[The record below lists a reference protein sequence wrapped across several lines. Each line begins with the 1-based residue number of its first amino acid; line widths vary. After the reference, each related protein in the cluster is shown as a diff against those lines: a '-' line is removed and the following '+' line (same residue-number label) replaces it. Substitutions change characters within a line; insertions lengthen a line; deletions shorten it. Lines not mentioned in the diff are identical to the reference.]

1 MKRYDICGLGN
12 AIVDIFLQ
20 VQDSEFSQMGYERGT
35 MRLVDLEDQKT
46 LLNRFSKGGHELQ
59 LVSGGSVA
67 NSIIAASQLG
77 GQCSFIGC
85 VGDDRYG
92 LHYVE
97 EFKDLRINMGNPVI
111 VGENTGTCVAIITPD
126 AERTMRTCLGVSSHL
141 SDKHLDE
148 VRIAQSSWL
157 FIEGY
162 VFANPDTGQHAIRKS
177 IELAKK
183 HGTKVAVT
191 CSEQFVPQVF
201 GEAFQEALKST
212 DLLFCNGPESLAV
225 TGKQTTAE
233 AFAALKQIVP
243 HCVLTDGP
251 HGAYVRY
258 NSQEAHVPA
267 FACHPKDL
275 TGAGDMFAGAFL
287 FGITHGYDPAIAA
300 RGANYLCSK
309 VISQIGARLQEDATS
324 LWREALEE
332 TRATDVGG

>member
-20 VQDSEFSQMGYERGT
+20 VDDAEFQSLGYERGT
-35 MRLVDLEDQKT
+35 MRLVDLEDQKS
-46 LLNRFSKGGHELQ
+46 LFNRFAKGTHELQ

-77 GQCSFIGC
+77 GQGAFIGC

-141 SDKHLDE
+141 SDKHVDE
-148 VRIAQSSWL
+148 ERIAHSTWL

-162 VFANPDTGQHAIRKS
+162 VFANPDTGHHAIRKS

-183 HGTKVAVT
+183 HGTKVAIT
-191 CSEQFVPQVF
+191 CSEQFVPQAF
-201 GEAFQEALKST
+201 GDMFREALQQA
-212 DLLFCNGPESLAV
+212 DLLFCNAPESLAV
-225 TGKQTTAE
+225 TGKDNTAD
-233 AFAALKQIVP
+233 AFTALKDIVP

-258 NSQEAHVPA
+258 QGQEAHVPA
-267 FACHPKDL
+267 YACQPKDL

-287 FGITHGYDPAIAA
+287 FGITHGYDAAIAA

-309 VISQIGARLQEDATS
+309 VISQIGARLQEDAIS

-332 TRATDVGG
+332 TRANDVGG

>member
-1 MKRYDICGLGN
+1 
-12 AIVDIFLQ
+12 
-20 VQDSEFSQMGYERGT
+20 
-35 MRLVDLEDQKT
+35 
-46 LLNRFSKGGHELQ
+46 
-59 LVSGGSVA
+59 
-67 NSIIAASQLG
+67 
-77 GQCSFIGC
+77 
-85 VGDDRYG
+85 

-148 VRIAQSSWL
+148 DRIAQSSWL